1 MLLGGPTILEAV
13 SLIDTHRKSWITKDN
28 TYEGIVWGDD
38 ESIPRPTKEQVEAKL
53 KELMDAYDP
62 PLIFLR
68 RERNSKLQSTDFL
81 MVADFPYP
89 SEDIRTAWVTYRQNL
104 RNLPVTSPASF
115 DENNNLIV
123 TWPTP
128 PIWPANVV

>member
-13 SLIDTHRKSWITKDN
+13 SLIDTHRKAWTTKDN
-28 TYEGIVWGDD
+28 TYEGIMWGDD

-68 RERNSKLQSTDFL
+68 RERNLKLQSTDFL
-81 MVADFPYP
+81 MVSDFPYP
-89 SEDIRTAWVTYRQNL
+89 SEDIREAWKTYRQKL
-104 RNLPVTSPASF
+104 RNITATVTPSLGE
-115 DENNNLIV
+115 DGDLVV